1 MGYSPWG
8 DLGHGL
14 LYERLAAREPVSIG
28 TVKGKEARK
37 IKTRLEV
44 PGTRQNATTEEEKTV
59 RQAEMKVSAHV
70 HRGEEESVTQMNVE
84 LFREN
89 ESITR

>member
-1 MGYSPWG
+1 M
-8 DLGHGL
+8 
-14 LYERLAAREPVSIG
+14 
-28 TVKGKEARK
+28 KGKEARK

-70 HRGEEESVTQMNVE
+70 HRGEEESVTQMSKPAN
-84 LFREN
+84 LSLTWANQKAHAYGRMGWGWGWGTN
-89 ESITR
+89 